1 LYLREPS
8 QDIDDKVVL
17 LGEERKA
24 VLRGWQEKG
33 DWLRQVSPPFFSLV
47 SLWSVRSYPL
57 NFLLS

>member
-1 LYLREPS
+1 LVREPS

-33 DWLRQVSPPFFSLV
+33 DWLRQVSQLYFT
-47 SLWSVRSYPL
+47 
-57 NFLLS
+57 LL

>member
-1 LYLREPS
+1 LVREPS

-33 DWLRQVSPPFFSLV
+33 DWLRQVSPPFFSRV
-47 SLWSVRSYPL
+47 FGQCSAIRSTIS
-57 NFLLS
+57 FLG

>member
-1 LYLREPS
+1 MADCVREPS

-33 DWLRQVSPPFFSLV
+33 DWLRQVSQLFSI
-47 SLWSVRSYPL
+47 
-57 NFLLS
+57 FLR